1 MKCTLKTKSLSWLC
15 VLFLAGFKLSFANP
29 ILVTMNEV
37 GSLVS
42 MASDNPFGVDT
53 SSYWGPLNCSSS
65 LSFLLPTNPDLAPF
79 DPVHGNWVT
88 TGSGWITANNV
99 TLHFDG
105 PVSLSMTGESDN
117 DRGSFSAHIANTD
130 FSLNMFVT
138 CNQWGVTPESIP
150 DDNLQNIFNL
160 PVYGYM
166 RTNFAFTDSESIY
179 TTYAPV
185 AVPDNSSY
193 AAFIGATV
201 LAFVIIRR
209 RLSV

>member
-1 MKCTLKTKSLSWLC
+1 MKCTHRTKSLPWLC
-15 VLFLAGFKLSFANP
+15 VLFLIGFKLGSANP
-29 ILVTMNEV
+29 ILVTMNEG

-53 SSYWGPLNCSSS
+53 SSYWGPLNCSSR
-65 LSFLLPTNPDLAPF
+65 LSFLLPTSPDLAPS
-79 DPVHGNWVT
+79 DPVHGNWIT

-105 PVSLSMTGESDN
+105 PVWLSMSGASDN
-117 DRGSFSAHIANTD
+117 DRGSFSAHIASAD

-138 CNQWGVTPESIP
+138 YNMWGITSESIP

-185 AVPDNSSY
+185 AVADTSSY
-193 AAFIGATV
+193 VAFIGVIT
-201 LAFVIIRR
+201 LAFVVIRR
-209 RLSV
+209 RLAV